1 MASDELARRSREDQ
15 DDKRERKLELP
26 PRGMITLFRR
36 PLILDELGLR
46 IGKKRIAW
54 DDVDF
59 YTYSWED
66 GFLAGDMFIV
76 TRDDRWMR
84 IDDRYYYWRQA
95 ADRILA
101 ELHPRLRA
109 DPDHHPFELAGSEL
123 RHVRAGSLAVGD
135 IDRVEIAPGPDGPAL
150 AVHTRHAP
158 EAWSLDG
165 LGKVHSVVLLLDTLV
180 ARGVAIRA
188 AVPLWLPPSAGSL
201 AEDVCG
207 QVDLPPAQLLRR

>member
-1 MASDELARRSREDQ
+1 MASEE
-15 DDKRERKLELP
+15 LELP

-36 PLILDELGLR
+36 PLVLDDLGLR
-46 IGKKRIAW
+46 LGKKRIAW

-59 YTYSWED
+59 YTYTWED

-109 DPDHHPFELAGSEL
+109 DPDHHPFQLTATEL
-123 RHVRAGSLAVGD
+123 RHLRAGSLPLAD

-150 AVHTRHAP
+150 AVYHRRSP
-158 EAWSLDG
+158 IPWSLDG
-165 LGKVHSVVLLLDTLV
+165 LDKVHSVVLLLDTLV
-180 ARGVAIRA
+180 ARDIAIRA
-188 AVPLWLPPSAGSL
+188 AVPLWLPPSAGAL
-201 AEDVCG
+201 ADDVFA
-207 QVDLPPAQLLRR
+207 QIDLPTAHLLRR